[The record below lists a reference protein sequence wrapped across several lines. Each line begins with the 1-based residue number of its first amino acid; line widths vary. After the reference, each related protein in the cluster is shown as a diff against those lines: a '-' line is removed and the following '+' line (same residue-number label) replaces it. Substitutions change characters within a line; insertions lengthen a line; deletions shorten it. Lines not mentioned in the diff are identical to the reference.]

1 MRRFRLRLAYLAA
14 ILLILILSVR
24 ASPAS
29 APYVPHDP
37 PFVICV
43 FFWCI
48 RALLL
53 WMGLLLL
60 LLWAELHNEEIR

>member
-1 MRRFRLRLAYLAA
+1 MRRFRLRFVYLAA
-14 ILLILILSVR
+14 IPLILILLAR

-29 APYVPHDP
+29 APHVPHDP

-53 WMGLLLL
+53 WIGLLLL
-60 LLWAELHNEEIR
+60 LLWAELRNEEIR